1 MRRWYLW
8 VPVVM
13 VASLMYWTVA
23 LGLGGLSLMAAS
35 ALSAGQDLGMGMGTA
50 TYDQAVTNRYDQSY
64 DPIVVHLEESV
75 EPEDVNDD
83 VGCGYT
89 DQGDAAPT
97 GPGQT
102 AF

>member
-35 ALSAGQDLGMGMGTA
+35 ALSQGQDLGFGP
-50 TYDQAVTNRYDQSY
+50 YDQAVTNRYDQSY

-83 VGCGYT
+83 VGCGYSDQR
-89 DQGDAAPT
+89 DQGDAAS

>member
-35 ALSAGQDLGMGMGTA
+35 ALSQGQDLGLGMGMPG
-50 TYDQAVTNRYDQSY
+50 YDQAVPNRYDQSY

-75 EPEDVNDD
+75 EPEDVNDE

-89 DQGDAAPT
+89 DQGDAAS

>member
-1 MRRWYLW
+1 
-8 VPVVM
+8 M

-35 ALSAGQDLGMGMGTA
+35 ALSQGQDLGMGMGMGMPA
-50 TYDQAVTNRYDQSY
+50 YDQGVTNRYDQSY
-64 DPIVVHLEESV
+64 DPIVVHLEESI

-89 DQGDAAPT
+89 DQGDAAS

>member
-1 MRRWYLW
+1 
-8 VPVVM
+8 M

-35 ALSAGQDLGMGMGTA
+35 ALSQGQDLGFGPS
-50 TYDQAVTNRYDQSY
+50 DQAVANRYDQSY
-64 DPIVVHLEESV
+64 DPILVHLEESV

-83 VGCGYT
+83 VGCGYAT
-89 DQGDAAPT
+89 ERDQGDAAS

>member
-1 MRRWYLW
+1 MRRWYMW
-8 VPVVM
+8 VPVVV
-13 VASLMYWTVA
+13 VASLLYWTVA

-35 ALSAGQDLGMGMGTA
+35 ALSVRQDFSVEVS
-50 TYDQAVTNRYDQSY
+50 DQATGNRYDQSY

-83 VGCGYT
+83 VGCGYS
-89 DQGDAAPT
+89 DPGDAAPGP

>member
-1 MRRWYLW
+1 
-8 VPVVM
+8 M

-35 ALSAGQDLGMGMGTA
+35 ALSAGQDLGMGGP

-89 DQGDAAPT
+89 DQGDAAPN

>member
-1 MRRWYLW
+1 
-8 VPVVM
+8 M

-35 ALSAGQDLGMGMGTA
+35 ALSCGQDLGMGVA
-50 TYDQAVTNRYDQSY
+50 DQAVTNRYDQSY

-89 DQGDAAPT
+89 DQGDAAS